1 MKRLTVLVS
10 CLCLLLT
17 ATACNPREEE
27 TTLLLAAAASLEQVF
42 ERELIPLFESTH
54 PGILV
59 RGTYDSSGRLQI
71 QIEQGLHADLYMAA
85 AMAPMDALIGQNL
98 MKADTV
104 VTLLENTLVLIRP
117 VGVDTA
123 VTGFADVLYADFI
136 AIGDP
141 GSVPAG
147 MYARQVFTYLGI
159 WQEVEARASL
169 AMNVTE
175 VLAWVATA
183 SAEVGVVYAT
193 DAALS
198 EQVVILAE
206 APSGSLSTLV
216 LYPVGVV
223 AGTEHEVAAMVFL
236 QFLQSPEAL
245 AIFESFGFSP
255 H

>member
-1 MKRLTVLVS
+1 LL
-10 CLCLLLT
+10 LFCLLFT
-17 ATACNPREEE
+17 TTACRAEEAE

-42 ERELIPLFESTH
+42 ERELIPLFEATH

-59 RGTYDSSGRLQI
+59 HGTYDSSGRLQI

-85 AMAPMDALIGQNL
+85 AMAPMDALMEQEL

-147 MYARQVFTYLGI
+147 MYAREVFTYLGI
-159 WQEVEARASL
+159 WEEVEARASL

-175 VLAWVATA
+175 VLAWVAAA

-206 APSGSLSTLV
+206 APPGSLSTPV
-216 LYPVGVV
+216 LYPLGVV
-223 AGTEHEVAAMVFL
+223 AGSENEVVARLFL

-245 AIFESFGFSP
+245 AIFETFGFSP